1 MKILVKNVPTK
12 YHISTVRKFD
22 ANTIPSSHVYEN
34 YAESEIGIYNVDAV
48 RLKYFKDE
56 NNRRWPA
63 IVGLRDKHVG
73 RPIIFMAF
81 LPEEDEKARNMLLA
95 ISSRLLL
102 EDKCVLE

>member
-12 YHISTVRKFD
+12 YHISTIRKFEID
-22 ANTIPSSHVYEN
+22 ILPESYVHEY

-81 LPEEDEKARNMLLA
+81 LAEEDEKARNMLLA

>member
-12 YHISTVRKFD
+12 YHINTVRKFD

-48 RLKYFKDE
+48 CLKYFED
-56 NNRRWPA
+56 NSSRRWPA
-63 IVGLRDKHVG
+63 IIGLRNKHVG
-73 RPIIFMAF
+73 KPIIFMAF